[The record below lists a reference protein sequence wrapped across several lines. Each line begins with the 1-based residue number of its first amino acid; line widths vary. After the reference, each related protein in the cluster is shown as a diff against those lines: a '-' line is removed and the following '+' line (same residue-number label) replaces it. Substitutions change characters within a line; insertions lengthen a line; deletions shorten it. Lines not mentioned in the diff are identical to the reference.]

1 MPTRFKFR
9 KNLPE
14 LPKGAERAIVEQFQ
28 AVEAAIN
35 AVQGPQQRNAT
46 AVLNVAQYAAH
57 AGELVLLEGNANG
70 TLVTIPQGSS
80 QNIEQ
85 SIRIALVGGV
95 LTPGVSIG
103 ILGRKGT
110 INGADTLAM
119 TARGI
124 VTLTSVGERGWVAI
138 DAGGGGGG
146 GLPPDGDYGDITV
159 SGAGTV
165 WSIDPGVVGNTEL
178 ATMAANTVK
187 ANATAGVASPTD
199 FGVNVNNFLMRLAG
213 NIISGTGTQATTLI
227 DVFTSVLK
235 GLAPASGG
243 GTTNFLRA
251 DGTWAAPGGGG
262 GGLTLSTVEVDL
274 GAGGVSGSFTIAGAG
289 LTPGRPVLCV
299 QAVGPY
305 TGKGALEDVA
315 EEPVWCTAVVTSAV
329 LITVYW
335 QSSRPVGGNVKF
347 NYAVG

>member
-9 KNLPE
+9 KTLPE

-95 LTPGVSIG
+95 LSPGVSIG

-124 VTLTSVGERGWVAI
+124 VTLTSVGERGWVA
-138 DAGGGGGG
+138 AASGGGGGVV
-146 GLPPDGDYGDITV
+146 DGVYGSITV
-159 SGAGTV
+159 SG
-165 WSIDPGVVGNTEL
+165 
-178 ATMAANTVK
+178 
-187 ANATAGVASPTD
+187 
-199 FGVNVNNFLMRLAG
+199 
-213 NIISGTGTQATTLI
+213 
-227 DVFTSVLK
+227 
-235 GLAPASGG
+235 G
-243 GTTNFLRA
+243 GTIWRVT
-251 DGTWAAPGGGG
+251 DGVYGSVTVSG
-262 GGLTLSTVEVDL
+262 GGLTWTVAASGFTL
-274 GAGGVSGSFTIAGAG
+274 PQIRRLLALRAG
-289 LTPGRPVLCV
+289 P
-299 QAVGPY
+299 
-305 TGKGALEDVA
+305 
-315 EEPVWCTAVVTSAV
+315 
-329 LITVYW
+329 
-335 QSSRPVGGNVKF
+335 
-347 NYAVG
+347 